1 MVVKDVY
8 MMLRTNSIFA
18 RLQNDCVMVRKV
30 NKAFD
35 YKMWVSNT
43 VDNYL
48 TKEDK
53 FDFINI
59 IKRK

>member
-1 MVVKDVY
+1 
-8 MMLRTNSIFA
+8 MMLRTNNIFA

-30 NKAFD
+30 DKAFD

-43 VDNYL
+43 VDNYF